1 MRFFRR
7 RSAPDRVE
15 DRRRRL
21 ARRVRDL
28 ELVTARLVRAGF
40 AGQYNAAFHGH
51 GIEFAQV
58 REYQPGDDIRTI
70 DWNVTA
76 RSGVP
81 HVKQFVEERD
91 LTLVVALDVSGS
103 MGFGSLDRRK
113 VDLGIELAA
122 VLSFAALQNRD
133 RVGLLLFGGNA
144 MRYVPPRRGR
154 THVETAVRDALVA
167 AESTGGA
174 ADLNAVARFLDRV
187 LVKPGVVV
195 VISDFLECE
204 IEHPMR
210 RLAMR
215 HDTVAFAIRDPRE
228 ERLPAGGL
236 ARFRDSESGK
246 VINVRL
252 RGERL
257 ALPPLSQ
264 RMNRTGADLF
274 EVSTVL
280 PYERELVRFFEQRAL
295 RRGR

>member
-1 MRFFRR
+1 MRLFRR
-7 RSAPDRVE
+7 RPATDRVAE
-15 DRRRRL
+15 RRRRL

-28 ELVTARLVRAGF
+28 ELITARLVRAGF

-133 RVGLLLFGGNA
+133 RVGLLLFGETL
-144 MRYVPPRRGR
+144 RYVPPRRGR

-167 AESTGGA
+167 AESTSGA
-174 ADLNAVARFLDRV
+174 ADLEAVARFLDHV

-195 VISDFLECE
+195 VISDFLEVD
-204 IEHPMR
+204 IERPMR

-228 ERLPAGGL
+228 ERLPAGAL
-236 ARFRDSESGK
+236 ARLRDRETGR
-246 VINVRL
+246 VVNVRL
-252 RGERL
+252 RGDRL
-257 ALPPLSQ
+257 VAPPLAQ
-264 RMNRTGADLF
+264 RINRTGADLF

-280 PYERELVRFFEQRAL
+280 PYERDLVLFFEHRAL
-295 RRGR
+295 RGRR

>member
-7 RSAPDRVE
+7 RSAQDRVE

-28 ELVTARLVRAGF
+28 ELVTARLVRTGF
-40 AGQYNAAFHGH
+40 AGQYSAAFHGH

-133 RVGLLLFGGNA
+133 RVGLLLFGGKA

-174 ADLNAVARFLDRV
+174 ADLNAAARFLDRV

-195 VISDFLECE
+195 VISDFLVSE

-257 ALPPLSQ
+257 ALPALSQ

-280 PYERELVRFFEQRAL
+280 PYERDLVRFFEQRAL